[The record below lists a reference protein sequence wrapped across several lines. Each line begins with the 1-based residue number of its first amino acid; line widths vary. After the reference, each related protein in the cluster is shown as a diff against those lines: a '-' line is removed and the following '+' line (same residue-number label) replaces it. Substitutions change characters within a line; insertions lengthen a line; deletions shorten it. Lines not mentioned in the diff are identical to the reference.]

1 MNSVGQSDSKK
12 LESKV
17 SVPST
22 SSTSSANG
30 KNNMSSIVKS
40 NNKFAST
47 SSSPV
52 KDTETYTDTDFQ
64 PPATDSSESDEESVS
79 EVMQLKNISLF
90 SSSIESYRKKFMEK
104 SDRKKNFFSFI
115 YIGGIIFSVINSR
128 VNAINDRFCDFSIK
142 SIAWLRTLNAHLIL
156 NWNLRKKNIFFS
168 SEKITRK
175 KYVLALKIF
184 TKYSEIHFIFSFLA
198 L

>member
-79 EVMQLKNISLF
+79 EVMQLEKNLDISLRRLF
-90 SSSIESYRKKFMEK
+90 FLFEKKKKIFLWK
-104 SDRKKNFFSFI
+104 SLTEKNFFSL
-115 YIGGIIFSVINSR
+115 V
-128 VNAINDRFCDFSIK
+128 
-142 SIAWLRTLNAHLIL
+142 
-156 NWNLRKKNIFFS
+156 
-168 SEKITRK
+168 E
-175 KYVLALKIF
+175 
-184 TKYSEIHFIFSFLA
+184 
-198 L
+198 

>member
-52 KDTETYTDTDFQ
+52 KDTETYTDFQ

-79 EVMQLKNISLF
+79 EVIRDIIKKYFFF
-90 SSSIESYRKKFMEK
+90 SIKKFFMEK
-104 SDRKKNFFSFI
+104 SDKKF
-115 YIGGIIFSVINSR
+115 
-128 VNAINDRFCDFSIK
+128 
-142 SIAWLRTLNAHLIL
+142 L
-156 NWNLRKKNIFFS
+156 S
-168 SEKITRK
+168 SER
-175 KYVLALKIF
+175 KIF
-184 TKYSEIHFIFSFLA
+184 
-198 L
+198 

>member
-52 KDTETYTDTDFQ
+52 KDTETYTDFQ

-79 EVMQLKNISLF
+79 EVIRIGIKINFFFSIKNFLWKSLT
-90 SSSIESYRKKFMEK
+90 
-104 SDRKKNFFSFI
+104 KKNFFS
-115 YIGGIIFSVINSR
+115 Y
-128 VNAINDRFCDFSIK
+128 
-142 SIAWLRTLNAHLIL
+142 
-156 NWNLRKKNIFFS
+156 
-168 SEKITRK
+168 
-175 KYVLALKIF
+175 IF
-184 TKYSEIHFIFSFLA
+184 TLEE
-198 L
+198 